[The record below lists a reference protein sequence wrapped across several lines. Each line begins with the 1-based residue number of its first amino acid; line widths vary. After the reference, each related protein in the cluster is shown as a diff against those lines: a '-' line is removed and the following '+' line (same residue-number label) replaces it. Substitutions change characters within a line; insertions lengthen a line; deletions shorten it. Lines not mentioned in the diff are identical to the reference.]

1 MYLQHVMYLFHY
13 HCLLCDLEK
22 VKCKL
27 VKVHCDRY
35 AFNLKNQ
42 HPFSVMM
49 TVIYIYNAY
58 INIYKGM
65 YYCIK
70 IQKEKMAAVCLW
82 LIENKNLQMYSVVSC
97 EFVQVLS
104 SEMKTL

>member
-1 MYLQHVMYLFHY
+1 M
-13 HCLLCDLEK
+13 E
-22 VKCKL
+22 
-27 VKVHCDRY
+27 VHCDRY

-70 IQKEKMAAVCLW
+70 IQKDKNKMAAVCLW
-82 LIENKNLQMYSVVSC
+82 LIENKSLQIYSVVVISC
-97 EFVQVLS
+97 EFVQS
-104 SEMKTL
+104 

>member
-1 MYLQHVMYLFHY
+1 MYLRHVMYLFHY
-13 HCLLCDLEK
+13 HRLLCDLEN

-27 VKVHCDRY
+27 VEVHCDRY

-42 HPFSVMM
+42 HPFSVIM

-70 IQKEKMAAVCLW
+70 IQKDKKW
-82 LIENKNLQMYSVVSC
+82 LQCVYG
-97 EFVQVLS
+97 
-104 SEMKTL
+104 